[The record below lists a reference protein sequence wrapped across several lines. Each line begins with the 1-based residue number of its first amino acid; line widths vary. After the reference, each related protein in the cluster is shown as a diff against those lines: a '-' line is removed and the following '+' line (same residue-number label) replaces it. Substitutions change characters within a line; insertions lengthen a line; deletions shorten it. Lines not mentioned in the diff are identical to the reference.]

1 MAKLS
6 WARLCR
12 LRLYFLFL
20 AGIQTGWAQTTTA
33 SIVGTVTDASGSIV
47 QGVRVTV
54 VQTDTGRERVITT
67 DADGSYSIRA
77 LPIGRYI
84 LTAESE
90 GFKKEHVSDIVLQID
105 QALRADVQ
113 LSPGQVSE
121 TITVAASAPLLQSV
135 SSDVGAVVE
144 NKRIVELPM
153 NRREF
158 LQLAELEPGVVPPPP
173 DTFLERNQGAF
184 TTMAAMGSRQ
194 EYQSVSINGISNMDP
209 QNNNLAV
216 RPSVDAIQEFKIQ
229 TSNYSAELASKG
241 GVVINLAIR
250 SGTNRFHGGVY
261 HFLRNDK
268 LDAKNFF
275 DITENTPPYKQNQFG
290 GTIGGPI
297 RKDKTFFFFAFEG
310 LQIRKSQ
317 TAVTNAATLQQ
328 QQGIF
333 DPAVSGI
340 VYDPATYDSATQ
352 SRQPFPGNVIPSS
365 RIHPVSKEFLAY
377 IPLPNNLADP
387 RRNLISNP
395 LEEDTIYQYNGRVDH
410 TFNQNN
416 TIFASYNVTDR
427 YHIVPAVGSVAGG
440 AAGGG
445 QSQVGGARFNDRSQ
459 HLSSAFTHLF
469 SPRMLNELTAGFVRY
484 QHNEIGRN
492 QGTTFEQQFR
502 IPGTETKPE
511 LATWPTFN
519 VTGYSFPSEGR
530 SIRYWNT
537 NYHLQDSLSVQRG
550 THNLKFGV
558 QMQRINNF
566 NSNCTCVGTYGFNG
580 NYTSQLRGQAN
591 GDAFALFLLGTPS
604 SMSRGVETQ
613 RTYMYGHSFGFYAQ
627 DDWRVSRRL
636 TLNLGLRYD
645 YVTSFKEKNG
655 RISSWDPLTG
665 EVIYPENTS
674 LNYID
679 VSTGQLVPYNPPFPY
694 RFTSNSGILDPDKM
708 NFAPR
713 FGFAWQVTPK
723 TVVRGAYGIFNI
735 MTASRPALLQ
745 NLNAPF
751 AFTLTNIINAD
762 IPNYSWSDGFTDA
775 SRNSAI
781 SIWRA
786 GELTNRK
793 NGYAQNWNFGIQR
806 SLSNDLMF
814 EVAYVASA
822 GLHIDQLRNLNVPQ
836 PGPGT
841 VQDRRPFPAVGVVN
855 DFVQA
860 GTSSYHSLQTKLVKR
875 FTDGLAVNVAYTYSK
890 SIDTQSTD
898 TGTGG
903 DISGT
908 ENPFDIHRS
917 MRGPSAFDIRQRLV
931 VNYVWELPFGARK
944 QYLQKGA
951 GAILLGDWQMTGI
964 LSTQSGYPFTVSANS
979 TTNNGTGGRPDRLWD
994 GSLESPTLNAW
1005 FDVSCFASPIPFAY
1019 GNSGRNILRADPFTN
1034 FDAGLYRNFRISKLG
1049 ESGQLQFRAEFFN
1062 IFNHPNFGLPGRN
1075 INTVATR
1082 AVVVRAYDARLLQ
1095 FGLKLN
1101 F

>member
-1 MAKLS
+1 MFELS
-6 WARLCR
+6 SARLRGVC
-12 LRLYFLFL
+12 LPLFL
-20 AGIQTGWAQTTTA
+20 IASMQIGWTQTTTA
-33 SIVGTVTDASGSIV
+33 NIVGTVLDSTGSMMA
-47 QGVRVTV
+47 GVKVTV
-54 VQTDTGRERVITT
+54 VQLDTGRERVATT
-67 DADGSYSIRA
+67 DSDGTYSIRA
-77 LPIGRYI
+77 LPIGRHT
-84 LTAESE
+84 LTAESP
-90 GFKKEHVSDIVLQID
+90 GFKKEEVRDIVLQID
-105 QALRADVQ
+105 QTLRIDLQ
-113 LSPGQVSE
+113 LSPGQVNE
-121 TITVAASAPLLQSV
+121 TVTVAASAPLLQSV

-275 DITENTPPYKQNQFG
+275 DITADTPPYKQNQFG

-297 RKDKTFFFFAFEG
+297 KKDKTFFFFAFEG

-317 TAVTNAATLQQ
+317 TAVTNAATVQQ

-340 VYDPATYDSATQ
+340 VYDPVTYSTTTQ
-352 SRQPFPGNVIPSS
+352 ARQPFPNNTIPSN
-365 RIHPVSKEFLAY
+365 RIHPISKQILAY
-377 IPLPNNLADP
+377 IPIPNNLSDP
-387 RRNLISNP
+387 RRNLVSNP

-410 TFNQNN
+410 VFNQSN
-416 TIFASYNVTDR
+416 TIFGSYNVTDR

-445 QSQVGGARFNDRSQ
+445 QSQVGGAQFNDRSQ
-459 HLSSAFTHLF
+459 HFSSGYTHLF
-469 SPRMLNELTAGFVRY
+469 SPNLLNELTAGFVRY

-492 QGTTFEQQFR
+492 QGTTFEQSFG
-502 IPGTETKPE
+502 IPGTETKPD
-511 LATWPTFN
+511 LATWPTFS

-537 NYHLQDSLSVQRG
+537 VYHLQDSLSLQRG
-550 THNLKFGV
+550 GHNMKFGV
-558 QMQRINNF
+558 QMQRIDNF

-613 RTYMYGHSFGFYAQ
+613 RSYIYGHAFGFYAQ
-627 DDWRVSRRL
+627 DDWRISKRL

-645 YVTSFKEKNG
+645 YVMAFKEKNG
-655 RISSWDPLTG
+655 RFSSWDPTTG
-665 EVIYPENTS
+665 EVIYPDNTS
-674 LNYID
+674 LTFID
-679 VSTGQLVPYNPPFPY
+679 VSTGQLVPYTPPFPY
-694 RFTSNSGILDPDKM
+694 RFTSNRGILEPDKV

-713 FGFAWQVTPK
+713 FGFAYQATPK
-723 TVVRGAYGIFNI
+723 TIVRGAYGIFNI

-751 AFTLTNIINAD
+751 SFTLTNVINAD

-786 GELTNRK
+786 GELTGRK
-793 NGYAQNWNFGIQR
+793 NGYAQNWNFGIQQ
-806 SLSNDLMF
+806 SLSNDIMF
-814 EVAYVASA
+814 EASYVASA
-822 GLHIDQLRNLNVPQ
+822 GLHIDQQRNLNVPQ

-841 VQDRRPFPAVGVVN
+841 VQDRRPFPTVGVVN

-860 GTSSYHSLQTKLVKR
+860 GTSNYQSLQTKFVKR
-875 FTDGLAVNVAYTYSK
+875 FTEGLAVNVAFTFSK

-908 ENPFDIHRS
+908 ENPFEMHRS
-917 MRGPSAFDIRQRLV
+917 MRGPSAFDIRRRLV
-931 VNYVWELPFGARK
+931 VNYVWELPFGPRK
-944 QYLQKGA
+944 QYLQSGPA
-951 GAILLGDWQMTGI
+951 AVLLGGWQMTGI
-964 LSTQSGYPFTVSANS
+964 LSSQSGYPFTVSANS
-979 TTNNGTGGRPDRLWD
+979 TTNNGTGGRPDRACD
-994 GSLESPTLNAW
+994 GTLENPTLNVW
-1005 FDVSCFASPIPFAY
+1005 FDVSCFASPAPFRY
-1019 GNSGRNILRADPFTN
+1019 GNSGRNILYADPFTN

-1049 ESGQLQFRAEFFN
+1049 EGGQLQFRCEFFN
-1062 IFNHPNFGLPGRN
+1062 VFNHPNFGLPGRN

-1082 AVVVRAYDARLLQ
+1082 AVVTRAYDARLLQ

>member
-1 MAKLS
+1 MKRSWTSQRGLLS
-6 WARLCR
+6 SL
-12 LRLYFLFL
+12 LFL
-20 AGIQTGWAQTTTA
+20 ASLQTGWAQSTTA
-33 SIVGTVTDASGSIV
+33 NIVGSISDSSGSV
-47 QGVRVTV
+47 MPGVRVTV
-54 VQTDTGRERVITT
+54 TQTDTGRERVTTT
-67 DADGSYSIRA
+67 DGEGNYSLRS
-77 LPIGRYI
+77 LPIGRYT
-84 LTAESE
+84 LTAESA
-90 GFKKEHVSDIVLQID
+90 GFKKEQMQDIVLQID
-105 QALRADVQ
+105 QTLRADLQ
-113 LSPGQVSE
+113 LSPGQTSE
-121 TITVAASAPLLQSV
+121 TIVVGASAPLLQSV
-135 SSDVGAVVE
+135 TSDVGAVVE

-250 SGTNRFHGGVY
+250 SGTNRFRGGVY
-261 HFLRNDK
+261 HFLRNDR

-275 DITENTPPYKQNQFG
+275 DITAKTPPYKQNQFG
-290 GTIGGPI
+290 GTFGGPI
-297 RKDKTFFFFAFEG
+297 RKDRTFFFFAFEG
-310 LQIRKSQ
+310 LQIRRSQ
-317 TAVTNAATLQQ
+317 TAVSNAATAQQ
-328 QQGIF
+328 HQGIF
-333 DPAVSGI
+333 DPSLSGI
-340 VYDPATYDSATQ
+340 VYDPVTYNPATQ
-352 SRQPFPGNVIPSS
+352 SRQPFAGNVIPAS
-365 RIHPVSKEFLAY
+365 RIHPISRQVLAF

-387 RRNLISNP
+387 RRNLVSNP

-410 TFNQNN
+410 VFSQSDTV
-416 TIFASYNVTDR
+416 FASYNVTDR

-459 HLSSAFTHLF
+459 HLSAGYTHLF
-469 SPRMLNELTAGFVRY
+469 TPTMLNELTAGFVRY

-492 QGTTFEQQFR
+492 QGTTFEREFG

-511 LATWPTFN
+511 LATWPTFG

-537 NYHLQDSLSVQRG
+537 NYHLQDSLGIQRG
-550 THNLKFGV
+550 SHNLKFGT
-558 QMQRINNF
+558 QLQRINNF
-566 NSNCTCVGTYGFNG
+566 NSNCTCVGNYGFNG
-580 NYTSQLRGQAN
+580 TYTSQLRGQAN

-613 RTYMYGHSFGFYAQ
+613 RTYMYGHSLGFYAQ
-627 DDWRVSRRL
+627 DDWRISRKL

-645 YVTSFKEKNG
+645 YITSFREKNG
-655 RISSWDPLTG
+655 RISSWDPVTG
-665 EVIYPENTS
+665 EVIYPRNTS
-674 LNYID
+674 LNFID
-679 VSTGQLVPYNPPFPY
+679 VSTGSFVPYTPPFPFRY
-694 RFTSNSGILDPDKM
+694 TDNPGILQPDKM

-713 FGFAWQVTPK
+713 FGFAYQLSPK
-723 TVVRGAYGIFNI
+723 TVLRGAYGIFNI

-751 AFTLTNIINAD
+751 AFTLTNVVNAD
-762 IPNYSWSDGFTDA
+762 VPNYSWNSGFVSS

-781 SIWRA
+781 SLWRA
-786 GELTNRK
+786 GELTGRK
-793 NGYAQNWNFGIQR
+793 NGYAQNWNFGIQQ
-806 SLSNDLMF
+806 SLANDLMF
-814 EVAYVASA
+814 EVSYVASS
-822 GLHIDQLRNLNVPQ
+822 GLHIDQLRNLNVPL

-860 GTSSYHSLQTKLVKR
+860 GTSNYQSLQSKLVRR
-875 FTDGLAVNVAYTYSK
+875 FTNGLAVNVAYTFSK

-908 ENPFDIHRS
+908 ENPFDMHRS

-931 VNYVWELPFGARK
+931 VNYVWELPFGGGKR
-944 QYLQKGA
+944 YLQQGA
-951 GAILLGDWQMTGI
+951 AAALLGGWQMTGI
-964 LSTQSGYPFTVSANS
+964 LSSQSGYPFTVSANS
-979 TTNNGTGGRPDRLWD
+979 TTNNGTGGRPDRLCN
-994 GSLESPTLNAW
+994 GSLNSPTLNAW
-1005 FDVSCFASPIPFAY
+1005 FDISCFASPSPFTY
-1019 GNSGRNILRADPFTN
+1019 GTSGRNILRADPMTN

-1049 ESGQLQFRAEFFN
+1049 EGGQLQFRAELFN
-1062 IFNHPNFGLPGRN
+1062 LFNHPNFGLPGRN

-1082 AVVVRAYDARLLQ
+1082 GVVVRANDARLLQ
-1095 FGLKLN
+1095 FGLKLY